1 MDFEEVFSRHPRI
14 IIFPSLGESS
24 DIEPT
29 DGGEQSDDGSSAA
42 ASDDDPDGEKEPGFL
57 SKLFPMLT
65 GLAIRSRIVVI
76 AGGDEK
82 IAGLRAVLKSGCA
95 DGLITDEATARA
107 LAG

>member
-1 MDFEEVFSRHPRI
+1 MMGHFFDA
-14 IIFPSLGESS
+14 
-24 DIEPT
+24 
-29 DGGEQSDDGSSAA
+29 DGRVLE
-42 ASDDDPDGEKEPGFL
+42 
-57 SKLFPMLT
+57 T
-65 GLAIRSRIVVI
+65 GLSARTLSVDLDGPEGSRIVVI